1 MAFDILPPQSQEFIK
16 TLAGNIEA
24 GTHVAQ
30 VTRYSGDS
38 TDPRSRLVQKA
49 IEGGQDHVI
58 VMEGY
63 GAGDALNRVIAKGYL
78 KGGWVSADTWQGE
91 VDDSALEEYRKG

>member
-1 MAFDILPPQSQEFIK
+1 VAFDILPPQSQEFIK
-16 TLAGNIEA
+16 ALAGNIEA
-24 GTHVAQ
+24 GTHLPQ

-49 IEGGQDHVI
+49 VPGGQDYVI
-58 VMEGY
+58 LMEGY

-78 KGGWVSADTWQGE
+78 KGSWISADTWEGE
-91 VDDSALEEYRKG
+91 VDPSALEEYRKG